1 MEQVVQAIQTMTRA
15 ITGAIESLGTKILNT
30 IGSLKE
36 LPELTRKQSTF
47 IEEGFADQVAFQGG
61 MHVALRGSEV
71 TKRVTMLDYET
82 GRLER
87 LHGSLQGEISK
98 AVAQS
103 GETSKALD
111 EQLTKSVEELDKDA
125 LEYAER
131 SSDPALRSHIAE
143 LELPYL
149 EQLDADDQTVM
160 ATRYERLSEIVRAAV
175 DAYLTFHL
183 RRAQSRE
190 SIDRFSV
197 GSGLAA
203 HGELGLD
210 CYVVEFT
217 DSKGESHTG
226 ILPPS
231 DVNANPSDWQSDFN
245 PLLAGNKQVVETVRR
260 GLAGRS

>member
-1 MEQVVQAIQTMTRA
+1 MTQA

-36 LPELTRKQSTF
+36 LPELTRKQSVF
-47 IEEGFADQVAFQGG
+47 IEEGFADQAAFQGG

-71 TKRVTMLDYET
+71 AKRATMLDYET
-82 GRLER
+82 DRLER
-87 LHGSLQGEISK
+87 LHGSLQGEISR

-111 EQLTKSVEELDKDA
+111 EQLAKSVQELDKDA

-131 SSDPALRSHIAE
+131 SSDPALRSYIAE

-160 ATRYERLSEIVRAAV
+160 ATRHERLAEVVRTAV
-175 DAYLTFHL
+175 DAYRAFHS
-183 RRAQSRE
+183 RRAQARE
-190 SIDRFSV
+190 SIDQFAA
-197 GSGLAA
+197 GAGLAA
-203 HGELGLD
+203 GHELGLD

-217 DSKGESHTG
+217 DSKGESRT
-226 ILPPS
+226 LVLSPS
-231 DVNANPSDWQSDFN
+231 EASSDPSDWQSDFR
-245 PLLAGNKQVVETVRR
+245 PVLASHKRIVEVARH
-260 GLAGRS
+260 GLNVST